1 MAKKPDNTRKLSAD
15 KIVLLP
21 LAEIRPYDKNPR
33 KNEKAVKYVK
43 ESIRQFGFKVPI
55 VIDSNRVIVCG
66 HTRLLAAKSLG
77 MTEVPC
83 IMADDLTDDQVKA
96 FRLADNKVGEFA
108 EWDLD
113 LLNIELGELDAGSD
127 IDMGLFGFDPLE
139 PETPPV
145 EEDEIPEDAEPIV
158 KPGELWRLGEHRLMC
173 GDATDPSTYD
183 KLMDGKKADLVFT
196 DPPYGMKKEN
206 EGIANDNLN
215 FEDLLEFNKQWIPLT
230 FQNLKENGS
239 WYCWGIDEPLMDIY
253 SNILK
258 PMQKRNEI
266 TFRNLITWDKGDA
279 GAGGVSFM
287 GAAGLRS
294 YPVSDEKCLFV
305 MCGVEGFNNNLEHYN
320 EAYEPIRAYLEA
332 EAKKVGLNAKKLT
345 ELTGVQMFGHWFSK
359 SQFTIIPE
367 NHYKKLQ
374 AAFDGRAF
382 TMAYDDLKN
391 LLDLEADGEHKSL
404 RDAVMAKRAYFDN
417 THDKMKSVWEFPRTK
432 GAERAECGGHATPK
446 PLALCARA
454 IKSSTRENETVL
466 DVFGGSGSTLI
477 ACEQLK
483 RKCFMV
489 ELDPHYCDVIIARWE
504 KLTGE
509 KAVKVE
515 G

>member
-1 MAKKPDNTRKLSAD
+1 
-15 KIVLLP
+15 
-21 LAEIRPYDKNPR
+21 
-33 KNEKAVKYVK
+33 
-43 ESIRQFGFKVPI
+43 
-55 VIDSNRVIVCG
+55 
-66 HTRLLAAKSLG
+66 
-77 MTEVPC
+77 
-83 IMADDLTDDQVKA
+83 
-96 FRLADNKVGEFA
+96 
-108 EWDLD
+108 
-113 LLNIELGELDAGSD
+113 
-127 IDMGLFGFDPLE
+127 
-139 PETPPV
+139 
-145 EEDEIPEDAEPIV
+145 
-158 KPGELWRLGEHRLMC
+158 MC

-432 GAERAECGGHATPK
+432 GTERAECGGHATPK

-515 G
+515 D

>member
-1 MAKKPDNTRKLSAD
+1 MAKSNSGGKQ
-15 KIVLLP
+15 
-21 LAEIRPYDKNPR
+21 
-33 KNEKAVKYVK
+33 KNE
-43 ESIRQFGFKVPI
+43 
-55 VIDSNRVIVCG
+55 N
-66 HTRLLAAKSLG
+66 SL
-77 MTEVPC
+77 
-83 IMADDLTDDQVKA
+83 
-96 FRLADNKVGEFA
+96 
-108 EWDLD
+108 
-113 LLNIELGELDAGSD
+113 S
-127 IDMGLFGFDPLE
+127 
-139 PETPPV
+139 
-145 EEDEIPEDAEPIV
+145 
-158 KPGELWRLGEHRLMC
+158 
-173 GDATDPSTYD
+173 
-183 KLMDGKKADLVFT
+183 
-196 DPPYGMKKEN
+196 
-206 EGIANDNLN
+206 
-215 FEDLLEFNKQWIPLT
+215 
-230 FQNLKENGS
+230 NLKVIRDSERASMLG
-239 WYCWGIDEPLMDIY
+239 
-253 SNILK
+253 K
-258 PMQKRNEI
+258 
-266 TFRNLITWDKGDA
+266 
-279 GAGGVSFM
+279 M
-287 GAAGLRS
+287 G
-294 YPVSDEKCLFV
+294 
-305 MCGVEGFNNNLEHYN
+305 
-320 EAYEPIRAYLEA
+320 A

-374 AAFDGRAF
+374 AAFDDRAF

-404 RDAVMAKRAYFDN
+404 LDAVMAKRAYFDN

-504 KLTGE
+504 KLTGQ

-515 G
+515 D